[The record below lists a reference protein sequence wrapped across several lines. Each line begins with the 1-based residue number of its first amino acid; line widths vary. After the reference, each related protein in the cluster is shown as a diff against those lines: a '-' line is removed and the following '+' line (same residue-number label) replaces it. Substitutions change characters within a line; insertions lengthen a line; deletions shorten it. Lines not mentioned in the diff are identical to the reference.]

1 MDFTTRYAHLNTN
14 QRQAVDHIHGPLLV
28 IAGPGTGKTE
38 LLSMRAAQILRQT
51 DTLPSSILCL
61 TFTESG
67 ANNMRQRLRQ
77 IIGEDAYKIAIH
89 TFHSFGTEIISQ
101 HRQYFFR
108 GSDARPI
115 DEITQHEILSGLFE
129 QLDWKHPLSSKNYD
143 EFVYLP
149 EVVRIISE
157 FKQSGLTPDELR
169 SIMADNQRII
179 ARANEALADIFA
191 GRISKQTAERLA
203 PLAQELADMPKG
215 DIPSGISS
223 YAKNLAVSLAEA
235 ISEATDQDSTKPIT
249 AWKNSW
255 CKKRGD
261 TVQLKD
267 TEATEK
273 LAATIDLYER
283 YNRALDEQ
291 KLFDYDD
298 MILSVLSAC
307 RHHADL
313 RADLQE
319 QYQFIMVDEF
329 QDTNLAQLRLLF
341 QLTGSDR
348 DANVMA
354 VGDDDQ
360 AIFSFQGA
368 DVGNI
373 QRFYEQY
380 ANPRVITLV
389 DNYRSAKVILD
400 ASRQVITQ
408 GTDRLEGRLEGLSKQ
423 LTAHADT
430 TGATV
435 HVQQFASP
443 EQERDGVAEQIQQLI
458 NNGTPAHNIT
468 IIARR
473 HRELIDIIPYLQT
486 RGIHVNYERHDDIL
500 TQDIVMLIEKIA
512 WLIIALADSELD
524 TANAMLPEII
534 SHPALGFSATSIWQL
549 SLRSYKNR
557 TLWLE
562 TMTASSDFQEY
573 AHWLLDM
580 AKQLDHQSLEAHID
594 QIVQRVHEYFFGAD
608 ALAHQPDAYLN
619 ALTALRTLRN
629 KLRDHYISD
638 QPTLRQ
644 LIAFIDL
651 YRSMNARLTSQRP
664 AATTPTN
671 AVNLMTAHKSKGLEF
686 PHVFV
691 IGAIDG
697 AWGEKVRERSRL
709 IRYPAN
715 LPLAPAGAQYDE
727 RLRLFFV
734 AMTRAKQTLHISFA
748 ATDAAG
754 KDTLVASFL
763 SEHTP
768 DIAPSTPDIAQ
779 LTAIAQIDWRARIA
793 QPITGDLKELL
804 TPTLE
809 RYKLSATHLNNF
821 LDVASGGPQAFL
833 TNNLLRFPSSKSA
846 AAGYGTAIHNTLQY
860 AHTAVRTDAALP
872 PDAALL
878 DYFTEQLHRQQLSP
892 DEFANLNDKGR
903 TSLSAFLDAKRTS
916 FRASQRAE
924 LDFASQGVVLHD
936 ARLSGKLDLVDIDPV
951 AKTILVTDY
960 KTGKPADS
968 WRGSSDYEKIKL
980 HKYRQQLMFYQLLV
994 THSRDYNA
1002 YQFTGGILQFVEPRQ
1017 SDGSILALEA
1027 QFDTE
1032 ELSAFAQ
1039 LVGAVWRK
1047 IMTLELPDISGYSAD
1062 YKGMMAFE
1070 QDLLEG
1076 VI

>member
-149 EVVRIISE
+149 EVMRIISE

-191 GRISKQTAERLA
+191 GRISKQTAQRLA

-273 LAATIDLYER
+273 LTATIDLYER

-380 ANPRVITLV
+380 GTPRVITLV
-389 DNYRSAKVILD
+389 DNYRSAETILD

-423 LTAHADT
+423 LTAHANG
-430 TGATV
+430 TGAAV
-435 HVQQFASP
+435 RLRQFTSSL
-443 EQERDGVAEQIQQLI
+443 EERNGVAEQIRQLI
-458 NNGTPAHNIT
+458 DKGTPAHDIT
-468 IIARR
+468 VIARR
-473 HRELIDIIPYLQT
+473 HRELIDLLPHLQA

-500 TQDIVMLIEKIA
+500 AQDVIVLIEKMA
-512 WLIIALADSELD
+512 RLIIALADGQLD
-524 TANAMLPEII
+524 EANAMLPEII
-534 SHPALGFSATSIWQL
+534 SHPALGFSALSIWQL

-557 TLWLE
+557 ALWLE

-573 AHWLLDM
+573 AEWLLDM
-580 AKQLDHQSLEAHID
+580 AKQLDHQPLEAHID
-594 QIVQRVHEYFFGAD
+594 RIIQRIHDYFFGAD
-608 ALAHQPDAYLN
+608 ALAHQPEAYLS
-619 ALTALRTLRN
+619 ALAALRTLRDA
-629 KLRDHYISD
+629 LRDHYAAD

-644 LIAFIDL
+644 LVNFIDL
-651 YRSMNARLTSQRP
+651 YRSMNARLTSQRS
-664 AATTPTN
+664 AATTPTD
-671 AVNLMTAHKSKGLEF
+671 AINLMTAHKSKGLEF

-734 AMTRAKQTLHISFA
+734 AMTRAKQTLDISYA
-748 ATDAAG
+748 ATNETG
-754 KDTLVASFL
+754 KDTLIASFL

-768 DIAPSTPDIAQ
+768 DIVPSTPDIAHA
-779 LTAIAQIDWRARIA
+779 TNMAQTDWRAH
-793 QPITGDLKELL
+793 ITRPMTHSLKELL
-804 TPTLE
+804 APTLE
-809 RYKLSATHLNNF
+809 RYALAATHVNNF
-821 LDVASGGPQAFL
+821 LDITQAGPQVFL
-833 TNNLLRFPSSKSA
+833 TNNLLRFPSSKST

-860 AHTAVRTDAALP
+860 AHGLVQVDGGLPTD
-872 PDAALL
+872 DTLL
-878 DYFTEQLHRQQLSP
+878 DYFTEQLRLQHLTP
-892 DEFANLNDKGR
+892 DDFADLNDKGR
-903 TSLSAFLDAKRTS
+903 TNLSAFLAAKGSS
-916 FRASQRAE
+916 FTASQRAE
-924 LDFASQGVVLHD
+924 VDFASQGVVLD
-936 ARLSGKLDLVDIDPV
+936 GARLSGKLDLVDIDPV

-968 WRGSSDYEKIKL
+968 WRGSSEYEKVKL

-994 THSRDYNA
+994 GRSRDYSD
-1002 YQFTGGILQFVEPRQ
+1002 YQFMGGVLQFVEPRQ
-1017 SDGSILALEA
+1017 TDGEVVALEA
-1027 QFDTE
+1027 QFSQD
-1032 ELSAFAQ
+1032 ELDNFARLIQAIWRHIMALDMPDVSA
-1039 LVGAVWRK
+1039 
-1047 IMTLELPDISGYSAD
+1047 YSAD
-1062 YKGMMAFE
+1062 YKGMLAFE
-1070 QDLLEG
+1070 EDLLSG
-1076 VI
+1076 AI